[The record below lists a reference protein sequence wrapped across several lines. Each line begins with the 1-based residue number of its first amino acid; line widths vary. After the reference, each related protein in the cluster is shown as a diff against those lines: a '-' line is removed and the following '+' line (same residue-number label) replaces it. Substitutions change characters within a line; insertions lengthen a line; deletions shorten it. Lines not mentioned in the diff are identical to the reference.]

1 MKKTL
6 ISIAAASLIVTSAM
20 AADKGIDITTT
31 GQAVIY
37 YETESTNATDGAELF
52 GSKSGVDKSVANVGL
67 QLNLDADL
75 KNGFT
80 FGSQLT
86 YLGTAGL
93 EKNLVVGAKQ
103 DTTQSTTS
111 ETDSQIMM
119 TKLFVAKKIENTT
132 VKLGRQELP
141 MSLAPFTYTEG
152 WSVFKNTFDA
162 VLAVNTDI
170 PDTTLVGAYVSQGN
184 SVAAGSFDTMSDFE
198 AHTTVGDVYVTGA
211 AYMLTVQNK
220 SLPMT
225 TITASYYDV
234 AKLDTNAS
242 GSGAN
247 EGASIVWI
255 DAKIADKSLPMGLT
269 IGLQGGTLMT
279 ETSALDD
286 TTAFGA
292 KVDFK
297 PMDALTLG
305 LAYSSVDDGD
315 VAMRN
320 IAPGAQASPL
330 YTQIAKN
337 VDAISLDADTFL
349 VKAAYNTGD
358 YGTVIARATQTSAG
372 DNNQYGAK
380 NDYTDIEFLYIIKSG
395 GVKYLASYMIKSWE
409 DKVSGSDDNNVVRFW
424 ARYNF

>member
-6 ISIAAASLIVTSAM
+6 ISMATASLIVTSAM

-37 YETESTNATDGAELF
+37 YETESSNATDGNELF
-52 GSKSGVDKSVANVGL
+52 NKNDNTKANVGI

-93 EKNLVVGAKQ
+93 EKNLVSSARQ
-103 DTTQSTTS
+103 DTAQSTEDS
-111 ETDSQIMM
+111 TDSQIMM
-119 TKLFVAKKIENTT
+119 TKLFVAKKVDNTT
-132 VKLGRQELP
+132 VKLGRQEVP
-141 MSLAPFTYTEG
+141 MSLSPFAYTEG
-152 WSVFKNTFDA
+152 WSTFKNTFDA
-162 VLAVNTDI
+162 ILAVNTDI
-170 PDTTLVGAYVSQGN
+170 PNTTLVGAYVSKGN
-184 SVAAGSFDTMSDFE
+184 SLVGTFDEMQDLSAGGAD
-198 AHTTVGDVYVTGA
+198 VTGA

-225 TITASYYDV
+225 TITATYYDIAQLETSTV
-234 AKLDTNAS
+234 NYE
-242 GSGAN
+242 GAN
-247 EGASIVWI
+247 VAWF
-255 DAKIADKSLPMGLT
+255 DAKIADKSFPMGLT
-269 IGLQGGTLMT
+269 VGLQGGSLMT
-279 ETSALDD
+279 ESSALND

-297 PMDALTLG
+297 PMDALSVG
-305 LAYSSVDDGD
+305 AAFSSVNDGD

-320 IAPGAQASPL
+320 IAPGAQSAPL

-337 VDAISLDADTFL
+337 VDAISSEGETVLL
-349 VKAAYNTGD
+349 KASYNTGD
-358 YGTVIARATQTSAG
+358 YGTVTARGTYTNAG
-372 DNNQYGAK
+372 ENNTYGSY
-380 NDYTDIEFLYIIKSG
+380 NDFTDIEFLYVIKSG
-395 GVKYLASYMIKSWE
+395 GVKYLASYMIKSWQDE
-409 DKVSGSDDNNVVRFW
+409 VSGSDQNQIVRFW